1 MEKGEPTVPSS
12 RPSRAGRPP
21 SRPRSREERE
31 EWDAAHEDEIA
42 IENEKVDRIL
52 ERRGRAAE
60 RAEKRLPEKIAREW
74 TLTKTE
80 AAIFFALVKVVLKPF
95 GRVYYYPRQT
105 PIDVS
110 KLVERVW
117 DVRWTS
123 LSDKKRLRYRACL
136 RKHLSC
142 STAS

>member
-1 MEKGEPTVPSS
+1 MMFLIGPPDNTSTNSLYLWLTATVGLTALGSLPPAGPMEKGEPTVPSS

-95 GRVYYYPRQT
+95 GRVY
-105 PIDVS
+105 
-110 KLVERVW
+110 
-117 DVRWTS
+117 
-123 LSDKKRLRYRACL
+123 
-136 RKHLSC
+136 
-142 STAS
+142 